1 MKTVISVLTAHFFVL
16 SAFIWLAS
24 PACADSGSDYK
35 AGSDFAKQVQGNGL
49 NSLKNFSGEQNLP
62 GYTDTPDQTKYYGGV
77 TASGDSSLKSDS
89 ALEFSQGDTGKTI
102 TESFT
107 NRPPDQISQDA
118 PFIQAAKDTE
128 SRADSIVG
136 DTGQSCTAQVVNR
149 SEFTNHTCER
159 DLQVENFCTREA
171 TLKDNATT
179 QKVNRTYQQVVTLN
193 YARSTRQWSGNLTI
207 PTNGR
212 LLNASV
218 DGEPMVIP
226 WIEECDAEGKVR
238 DSCKSAVSESLTLF
252 ERTLPIDVISWPR
265 SESICSGG
273 QNTHCTKYTYDGQ
286 GKIHQSF
293 GVDKA
298 VTAGQN
304 FAVSKISRTVS
315 SASQKPVQVTV
326 TLVMEET
333 ETVYAPEV
341 IWVESCPFS
350 KDEGK
355 KTGEECIS
363 PGGTRTIT
371 LGGRD
376 YSFTEACWK
385 YKDTWLTQPADNG
398 SCESLM
404 KNTACTLSSRQCAF
418 SSEEGTCLHE
428 YATYS
433 CETRTSGKQMI
444 CGGDV
449 FCLDG
454 ECDKA
459 TSGKSNDFGQAVS
472 ELAALAAAG
481 KDVAALNGVDVRAF
495 TGKAKFCKKFAA
507 GFSNCCKD
515 SGWGQDVGLARCS
528 SEEKALAKAKKDKLT
543 VSIGEFCSK
552 KVLGICLE
560 KKRSYCQFD
569 SKLAQIVQ
577 QQGRNGQLH
586 IGFGGASSPD
596 CRGITVAELQ
606 GIDFNKLDFTNF
618 MDDLMKNQ
626 KIPENDVLTNKTRER
641 IKEIMS
647 QQSAQ

>member
-16 SAFIWLAS
+16 GTFIWLAS
-24 PACADSGSDYK
+24 PACADSGGDYK

-62 GYTDTPDQTKYYGGV
+62 GYTANPDQTKYYGGV

-118 PFIQAAKDTE
+118 PFIQAARDTE

-207 PTNGR
+207 PTDGR

-218 DGEPMVIP
+218 DGEPLVIP
-226 WIEECDAEGKVR
+226 WIEECDSEGKVR

-252 ERTLPIDVISWPR
+252 ERTFPIDVISWPR
-265 SESICSGG
+265 SESMCSGG
-273 QNTHCTKYTYDGQ
+273 QNTHCTKYTYDGK

-304 FAVSKISRTVS
+304 FSVSKTSRTVS

-341 IWVESCPFS
+341 VWVE
-350 KDEGK
+350 
-355 KTGEECIS
+355 
-363 PGGTRTIT
+363 
-371 LGGRD
+371 
-376 YSFTEACWK
+376 
-385 YKDTWLTQPADNG
+385 
-398 SCESLM
+398 
-404 KNTACTLSSRQCAF
+404 
-418 SSEEGTCLHE
+418 
-428 YATYS
+428 
-433 CETRTSGKQMI
+433 
-444 CGGDV
+444 
-449 FCLDG
+449 
-454 ECDKA
+454 
-459 TSGKSNDFGQAVS
+459 
-472 ELAALAAAG
+472 
-481 KDVAALNGVDVRAF
+481 
-495 TGKAKFCKKFAA
+495 
-507 GFSNCCKD
+507 
-515 SGWGQDVGLARCS
+515 
-528 SEEKALAKAKKDKLT
+528 
-543 VSIGEFCSK
+543 
-552 KVLGICLE
+552 
-560 KKRSYCQFD
+560 
-569 SKLAQIVQ
+569 
-577 QQGRNGQLH
+577 
-586 IGFGGASSPD
+586 
-596 CRGITVAELQ
+596 
-606 GIDFNKLDFTNF
+606 
-618 MDDLMKNQ
+618 
-626 KIPENDVLTNKTRER
+626 
-641 IKEIMS
+641 
-647 QQSAQ
+647 